1 MYSIDE
7 TCIGC
12 GTCEKVCPV
21 NAVDMVET
29 ENGGGSEPR
38 IDMGACTY
46 CRACM
51 KNCPADAIKIEE
63 SVHSDTWSRE
73 KISQISEKAAGG
85 EVRVRGTSARR
96 ELPDFD
102 DLTIRNA
109 QVSRPP
115 IDHYREPC
123 ETEIS
128 LGERNAEEPLALDI
142 PIYIGAMSFGALSK
156 GAKLAL
162 ARGAKEAGSAVDT
175 GEGGMLPEEREI
187 SDNLVVQY
195 ASGRFGV
202 SADYLRSADA
212 VELKI
217 GQGAKAGQ
225 GGMLM
230 EDKVSEEISDVRGT
244 PEKADLISPA
254 RHMDIVG
261 PEDLKMKIRQLREIV
276 AWKVPIVVKFAA
288 GRVEED
294 VKIAAKAGADAV
306 LVDGMQG
313 GTGAAPNP
321 TLENAGIPTLAA
333 TSSAHQALV
342 EVGLRE
348 EVDLVVSGGINS
360 GSDIA
365 KALALGA
372 DAVSISTAALV
383 ALGCQVCGLCNTGKC
398 PYGITTQIP
407 ELEERLD
414 VSEKAGAV
422 KNLLKVFTE
431 EAAMLAMLA
440 GKTSLFNL
448 ERQDLRALTTEA
460 SEMAG
465 IPLAGTYN
473 RQA

>member
-1 MYSIDE
+1 MYSIDPS
-7 TCIGC
+7 CISC
-12 GTCEKVCPV
+12 GTCKEVCPV
-21 NAVDMVET
+21 DAIKMVEPRD
-29 ENGGGSEPR
+29 GGEPEPR
-38 IDMGACTY
+38 IDMDKCTY
-46 CRACM
+46 CQACI
-51 KNCPADAIKIEE
+51 KNCPVDAISIEE
-63 SVHSDTWSRE
+63 SVTSNTWSE
-73 KISQISEKAAGG
+73 DKITEIEEKAVNG

-102 DLTIRNA
+102 DLTVRSA

-128 LGERNAEEPLALDI
+128 VGSRHAEEPLELDI

-156 GAKLAL
+156 SAKLAL
-162 ARGAKEAGSAVDT
+162 AKGAKEAGSAVDT

-187 SDNLVVQY
+187 SSNLIVQY

-202 SADYLRSADA
+202 SADYLKSADA
-212 VELKI
+212 IELKI

-230 EDKVSEEISDVRGT
+230 GDKVSEEISEVRGT
-244 PEKADLISPA
+244 PKKMDLISPA

-261 PEDLKMKIRQLREIV
+261 PEDLKMKIKQLREIV
-276 AWKVPIVVKFAA
+276 DWRVPIIVKFAA

-313 GTGAAPNP
+313 GTGAAPNL

-333 TSSAHQALV
+333 TTSAHQALV
-342 EVGLRE
+342 EIGLRE
-348 EVDLVVSGGINS
+348 EVDLVVSGGITS
-360 GSDIA
+360 GADIA

-372 DAVSISTAALV
+372 NAVSISTAALV
-383 ALGCQVCGLCNTGKC
+383 ALGCQVCGLCNTGRC

-414 VSEKAGAV
+414 VKQRSESV
-422 KNLLKVFTE
+422 ENLLNVFTE

-440 GKTSLFNL
+440 GKTSLFSL
-448 ERQDLRALTTEA
+448 ERQDLRALTMEA
-460 SEMAG
+460 SEISG
-465 IPLAGTYN
+465 VPLAGTYN
-473 RQA
+473 

>member
-1 MYSIDE
+1 MYEIDSKCISCGKCE
-7 TCIGC
+7 T
-12 GTCEKVCPV
+12 TCPV
-21 NAVDMVET
+21 EAITMVEPASA
-29 ENGGGSEPR
+29 GDPEPK
-38 IDMGACTY
+38 IDMNACTY
-46 CRACM
+46 CGACV
-51 KNCPADAIKIEE
+51 KNCPVDAITIEK
-63 SVHSDTWSRE
+63 STPSNTWPE
-73 KISQISEKAAGG
+73 DEIAEIAEKAETGS
-85 EVRVRGTSARR
+85 VRVRGTSARR

-102 DLTIRNA
+102 DLTVRNA

-123 ETEIS
+123 ETKVN
-128 LGERNAEEPLALDI
+128 LGSRHAEKPLELEI

-156 GAKLAL
+156 SAKEAL

-187 SDNLVVQY
+187 SDKLVVQY

-202 SADYLRSADA
+202 SAEYLQSADA
-212 VELKI
+212 IELKI

-230 EDKVSEEISDVRGT
+230 GDKVSQEISEVRGT
-244 PEKADLISPA
+244 PENTDLISPA

-276 AWKVPIVVKFAA
+276 DWEVPIIVKFAA

-333 TSSAHQALV
+333 TSAAHAALV
-342 EVGLRE
+342 DIGLRE
-348 EVDLVVSGGINS
+348 EVDLIISGGITS

-383 ALGCQVCGLCNTGKC
+383 ALGCQVCGLCNTGRC
-398 PYGITTQIP
+398 PYGITTHIP
-407 ELEERLD
+407 ELEENLD
-414 VSEKAGAV
+414 VQKRGHSVE
-422 KNLLKVFTE
+422 NLLDVFTE

-440 GKTSLFNL
+440 GKTSLFSL
-448 ERQDLRALTTEA
+448 ERQDLRALTKEA

-465 IPLAGTYN
+465 VPLAGSSE
-473 RQA
+473 

>member
-1 MYSIDE
+1 MYNVDVS
-7 TCIGC
+7 CISC
-12 GTCEKVCPV
+12 GTCEEICPV
-21 NAVDMVET
+21 DAINMVEV
-29 ENGGGSEPR
+29 EKDGDERPR
-38 IDMGACTY
+38 IDMNMCVL
-46 CRACM
+46 CRACE
-51 KNCPADAIKIEE
+51 NGCPVDVISIEE
-63 SVHSDTWSRE
+63 SVPSDTWSRGE
-73 KISQISEKAAGG
+73 LAGIAEKARTGK
-85 EVRVRGTSARR
+85 VPVRGTSARR
-96 ELPDFD
+96 QVPDFD

-123 ETEIS
+123 ETGVT
-128 LGERNAEEPLALDI
+128 LGSRYAENPLELEI
-142 PIYIGAMSFGALSK
+142 PIYIGAMSFGAISK
-156 GAKLAL
+156 SAKIAL
-162 ARGAKEAGSAVDT
+162 ARGAREAGSAVDT

-187 SDNLVVQY
+187 SDKLIVQY

-202 SADYLRSADA
+202 SANYLQTANA
-212 VELKI
+212 IELKI

-230 EDKVSEEISDVRGT
+230 GDKVSEEISEIRGT
-244 PEKADLISPA
+244 PQNTDLISPA

-276 AWKVPIVVKFAA
+276 DWQVPIIVKFAA

-333 TSSAHQALV
+333 TASAHRALV
-342 EVGLRE
+342 DIGLRE
-348 EVDLVVSGGINS
+348 EVDLIISGGITS
-360 GSDIA
+360 GSDIV

-372 DAVSISTAALV
+372 SGVSISTAALV
-383 ALGCQVCGLCNTGKC
+383 ALGCQVCGLCNTGRC

-414 VSEKAGAV
+414 VDKKSKAV
-422 KNLLKVFTE
+422 ENLLAVFTE

-440 GKTSLFNL
+440 GKTSLFSM
-448 ERQDLRALTTEA
+448 EKQDLRALTIEA
-460 SEMAG
+460 GEMTG
-465 IPLAGTYN
+465 VPLAGSP
-473 RQA
+473 A

>member
-1 MYSIDE
+1 MYSIDP
-7 TCIGC
+7 TCISC
-12 GTCEKVCPV
+12 GTCEEVCPV
-21 NAVDMVET
+21 DAIEMVEPRD
-29 ENGGGSEPR
+29 GGEPEPR
-38 IDMGACTY
+38 IDMDKCSY
-46 CRACM
+46 CRACI
-51 KNCPADAIKIEE
+51 KNCPVDAISIEE
-63 SVHSDTWSRE
+63 SVPSNTWSE
-73 KISQISEKAAGG
+73 DKITEIEEKAANG

-102 DLTIRNA
+102 DLTVRNA

-123 ETEIS
+123 KTDIS
-128 LGERNAEEPLALDI
+128 IGSRHAEDPLELDI

-156 GAKLAL
+156 SAKLAL
-162 ARGAKEAGSAVDT
+162 AKGAKEAGSAVDT

-187 SDNLVVQY
+187 SSNLIVQY

-202 SADYLRSADA
+202 SADYLKSADA
-212 VELKI
+212 IELKI

-230 EDKVSEEISDVRGT
+230 GDKVSKEISEVRGT
-244 PEKADLISPA
+244 PEKMNLISPA

-276 AWKVPIVVKFAA
+276 DWKVPIIVKFAA

-333 TSSAHQALV
+333 TASAHKALV
-342 EVGLRE
+342 EIGLRE

-360 GSDIA
+360 GADIA

-372 DAVSISTAALV
+372 NAVSISTAALV
-383 ALGCQVCGLCNTGKC
+383 ALGCQVCGLCNTGRC

-414 VSEKAGAV
+414 VAEKSESV
-422 KNLLKVFTE
+422 ENLLNVFTE

-440 GKTSLFNL
+440 GKTSLFSL
-448 ERQDLRALTTEA
+448 ERQDLRALTLEA
-460 SEMAG
+460 SEISG
-465 IPLAGTYN
+465 VPLVGTYN
-473 RQA
+473 

>member
-1 MYSIDE
+1 MYNIDSS
-7 TCIGC
+7 CISC
-12 GTCEKVCPV
+12 GTCEEVCPV
-21 NAVDMVET
+21 DAINMVAVEK
-29 ENGGGSEPR
+29 GGDERPR
-38 IDMGACTY
+38 IDMNGCVL
-46 CRACM
+46 CRACEDG
-51 KNCPADAIKIEE
+51 CPVDAISIEE
-63 SVHSDTWSRE
+63 PVPSDTWSRGE
-73 KISQISEKAAGG
+73 LAGIAKKARTGK
-85 EVRVRGTSARR
+85 VPVRGTSARR
-96 ELPDFD
+96 QVTNFD

-123 ETEIS
+123 ETGIT
-128 LGERNAEEPLALDI
+128 LGSRYAENPLELEI
-142 PIYIGAMSFGALSK
+142 PIYIGAMSFGAISK
-156 GAKLAL
+156 SAKIAL
-162 ARGAKEAGSAVDT
+162 ARGAREAGSAVDT

-187 SDNLVVQY
+187 SDKLIVQY

-202 SADYLRSADA
+202 SANYLQSANA
-212 VELKI
+212 IELKI

-230 EDKVSEEISDVRGT
+230 GDKVSKEISEIRGT
-244 PEKADLISPA
+244 PQNTDLISPA

-276 AWKVPIVVKFAA
+276 DWQVPIIVKFAA

-333 TSSAHQALV
+333 TASAHRALV
-342 EVGLRE
+342 DIGLRE
-348 EVDLVVSGGINS
+348 EVDLIISGGITS
-360 GSDIA
+360 GSDII

-372 DAVSISTAALV
+372 SSVSLSTAALV
-383 ALGCQVCGLCNTGKC
+383 ALGCQVCGLCNTGRC

-414 VSEKAGAV
+414 VDKKSKAV
-422 KNLLKVFTE
+422 ENLLTVFTE

-440 GKTSLFNL
+440 GKTSLFSM
-448 ERQDLRALTTEA
+448 EKQDLRALTIEA
-460 SEMAG
+460 GEMTG
-465 IPLAGTYN
+465 VPLAGSP
-473 RQA
+473 A

>member
-1 MYSIDE
+1 MYDIDS
-7 TCIGC
+7 TCISC
-12 GTCEKVCPV
+12 GTCEEVCPV
-21 NAVDMVET
+21 NAIRMVEPGD
-29 ENGGGSEPR
+29 GGDPEPR
-38 IDMGACTY
+38 IDMNTCTY
-46 CRACM
+46 CQACV
-51 KNCPADAIKIEE
+51 KNCPVDAITIEE
-63 SVHSDTWSRE
+63 SVPSDTWAE
-73 KISQISEKAAGG
+73 DEISEITEKASTG
-85 EVRVRGTSARR
+85 EVQVRGAGARR
-96 ELPDFD
+96 ELPNFD

-123 ETEIS
+123 ETEVS
-128 LGERNAEEPLALDI
+128 LGERHAEEPLELEI

-156 GAKLAL
+156 SAKLAL

-202 SADYLRSADA
+202 SADYLQSADA

-230 EDKVSEEISDVRGT
+230 GDKVSKEISDVRGT
-244 PEKADLISPA
+244 PENTDLISPA

-276 AWKVPIVVKFAA
+276 DWKVPIIVKFAA

-333 TSSAHQALV
+333 TSSAHRALV
-342 EVGLRE
+342 DIGLRE
-348 EVDLVVSGGINS
+348 EVDLVVSGGITS

-372 DAVSISTAALV
+372 NAVSVSTAALV

-407 ELEERLD
+407 ELEDKLD
-414 VSEKAGAV
+414 VPERSESV
-422 KNLLKVFTE
+422 ENLLNVFSE

-448 ERQDLRALTTEA
+448 EREDLRALTKEA
-460 SEMAG
+460 SEMSGVPVAG
-465 IPLAGTYN
+465 A
-473 RQA
+473 QS